1 MGTAL
6 ALLSTTAFLPRAK
19 RRLER
24 DVRRFAARSRHPRAA
39 FGAGCD
45 VRAGL
50 HLWIG
55 DDGFVVV
62 GPDCVLDREATI
74 ECHGV
79 LEIGARVVFGH
90 HVTLGIRDRM
100 VIGADTMI
108 ADFVS
113 IRDHDHAF
121 DDPGTPVREQ
131 GMRTAPVT
139 IGADVWLG
147 SKATVLRGVTIGDRA
162 VVGAG
167 AVVTRDVPEGAVVVG
182 VPARVVGYRGEPTV
196 ER

>member
-1 MGTAL
+1 MTM
-6 ALLSTTAFLPRAK
+6 LSTTAFLPRAK
-19 RRLER
+19 RQLAR
-24 DVRRFAARSRHPRAA
+24 DVRRVAARARHPRAA

-62 GPDCVLDREATI
+62 GPGCVIDRGATI

-79 LEIGARVVFGH
+79 LEVGARVVFGH
-90 HVTLGIRDRM
+90 HVTLGIRERV

-108 ADFVS
+108 ADLVS

-147 SKATVLRGVTIGDRA
+147 SKVTVLRGVTIGDRA

-167 AVVTRDVPEGAVVVG
+167 AVVTRDVPAGAVAVG
-182 VPARVVGYRGEPTV
+182 VPAKVVGYRGGATAE
-196 ER
+196 